1 MALTRKLLKAFGLE
15 EQQIEQII
23 EAHAETVEALKSE
36 RDGLKEQA
44 GTAEELAKT
53 IEKLSA
59 ELELAKADDGF
70 KAKYDEEHQA
80 FEAFK
85 AEVEQ
90 GKAKAEKVNL
100 YRGLLKDAGVD
111 ERRFDAIVKLADI
124 DALTV
129 EDGALKDAEKL
140 TEGIKAEWGD
150 FIVQKQTKGAG
161 VSTPPANTG
170 SEPVDLGNLSM
181 RDYIKAREKNN
192 D

>member
-36 RDGLKEQA
+36 RDGLKEKA
-44 GTAEELAKT
+44 DTATELATKV
-53 IEKLSA
+53 EKLSA
-59 ELELAKADDGF
+59 ELELANADDGF

-90 GKAKAEKVNL
+90 GKAKAEKTNL

-129 EDGALKDAEKL
+129 EDGALKDADKL

-150 FIVQKQTKGAG
+150 FIVQQQTKGAG
-161 VSTPPANTG
+161 VSNPPANAG
-170 SEPVDLGNLSM
+170 GEPVDLGTLSM